1 MKKSHICIPLVGIS
15 LLIIAALFFVSLMM
29 QIFPRGSASQSF
41 LNTVGNLIF
50 GAYRFSSF
58 LIPIYLF
65 IAGIS
70 CFTFKWTDT
79 TGFIFFISFIPFFT
93 IVLTEK
99 FCMYVATNGTNLLAS
114 FFLIVLICAVALLL
128 LIFEYTL
135 AIFVWRKIQQL
146 FLSKNTAPKK
156 SPTKKHLSLPHPV
169 SKPGKKILPLV
180 EFAPQKSED
189 QNATEN
195 QQEETLQTIIKVA
208 DKEIPE
214 TDAKKIAEV
223 QDETQESPD
232 SANIPSLENL
242 EKTIPDTTHFFENT
256 VLEKESE
263 IIPPQLSETTV
274 QEDEAHVQDLLGETS
289 LEASLATP
297 PSSSQN
303 DFASPV
309 EAAPVE
315 ESKNAQWVVS

>member
-1 MKKSHICIPLVGIS
+1 M
-15 LLIIAALFFVSLMM
+15 
-29 QIFPRGSASQSF
+29 
-41 LNTVGNLIF
+41 
-50 GAYRFSSF
+50 
-58 LIPIYLF
+58 
-65 IAGIS
+65 
-70 CFTFKWTDT
+70 
-79 TGFIFFISFIPFFT
+79 
-93 IVLTEK
+93 
-99 FCMYVATNGTNLLAS
+99 
-114 FFLIVLICAVALLL
+114 
-128 LIFEYTL
+128 
-135 AIFVWRKIQQL
+135 
-146 FLSKNTAPKK
+146 
-156 SPTKKHLSLPHPV
+156 
-169 SKPGKKILPLV
+169 
-180 EFAPQKSED
+180 EFAPQKSEGQTD
-189 QNATEN
+189 TEN

-232 SANIPSLENL
+232 AADIPSLENL

-263 IIPPQLSETTV
+263 IIPPQLSETAV
-274 QEDEAHVQDLLGETS
+274 QEDGAHVQDLLGETS

-315 ESKNAQWVVS
+315 ESKNESEGTNQLREVPEQETDIKTEPISLVLTDYLASRSDSEKVTEKNLQNDTEENLLNDSDTDLKNIPRSDLEEVASENQESAPTAPLQNDFFEAGFFHNAPIPEENIFSEDYMSHIQEEQQREFIRQQEKCLPG

>member
-1 MKKSHICIPLVGIS
+1 M
-15 LLIIAALFFVSLMM
+15 
-29 QIFPRGSASQSF
+29 
-41 LNTVGNLIF
+41 
-50 GAYRFSSF
+50 
-58 LIPIYLF
+58 
-65 IAGIS
+65 
-70 CFTFKWTDT
+70 
-79 TGFIFFISFIPFFT
+79 
-93 IVLTEK
+93 
-99 FCMYVATNGTNLLAS
+99 
-114 FFLIVLICAVALLL
+114 
-128 LIFEYTL
+128 
-135 AIFVWRKIQQL
+135 
-146 FLSKNTAPKK
+146 
-156 SPTKKHLSLPHPV
+156 
-169 SKPGKKILPLV
+169 
-180 EFAPQKSED
+180 EFAPQKSEGQTD
-189 QNATEN
+189 TEN

-289 LEASLATP
+289 LEASLSTP

-315 ESKNAQWVVS
+315 ESKNESEGTNQLREVPEQETDIKTEPISLVLTDYLASRSDSEKVTEKNLQNDTEENLLNDSDTDLKNIPRSDLEEVASENQESAPTAPLQNDFFAAGFFHNAPIPE